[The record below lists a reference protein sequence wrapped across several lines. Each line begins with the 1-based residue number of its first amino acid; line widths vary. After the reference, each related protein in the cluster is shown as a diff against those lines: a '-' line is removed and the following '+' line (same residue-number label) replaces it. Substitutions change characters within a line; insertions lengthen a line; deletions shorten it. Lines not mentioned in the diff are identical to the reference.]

1 MDITKQ
7 AIAEHVSRRYF
18 EPSTALARV
27 LDEAPYLP
35 RCSDDKTAARVRP
48 RDIAVRYPYMQ
59 INRPGFVSWLIFD
72 LDHNNP
78 MIWQDAG
85 LPAPNLIVSN
95 RDTGGAHLF
104 YAIPPVCTS
113 ENARSKPIAYMKA
126 VYEAFAARLNADMD
140 FHSGPVAKTP
150 GHPWWRTWELHPEV
164 YELGKLA
171 DYVDLAV
178 SSPWGR
184 GPRLDDVSHSRH
196 CIMFEQL
203 RYYAY
208 SIVNREREK
217 GSFEVFSRL
226 LEAYAYN
233 KNTFAEKNGLL
244 QERAYWVLPLTAT
257 IFYTFGHIAFD
268 KWAWRT
274 CLVHR
279 VLQIPDLRGKW
290 NCLGET
296 IDPATGEINFKWTA
310 EVTISQSWE
319 KIKIYSETSQSR
331 SRSVA
336 ASILVEE
343 NMGYILMYSYRNE
356 PRPGEDELKAHFGYA
371 EWHVSEDG
379 ETAEATYFNGGG
391 RFTGGRMKLTRTT
404 RGN

>member
-208 SIVNREREK
+208 SIENREREK

-233 KNTFAEKNGLL
+233 KNNFATQGFSSDLAISSIRATVKSVARWTWDKYHGGGSCHRGVMKLNPRLPL
-244 QERAYWVLPLTAT
+244 QERQRLAAERTHDVRHKATESKVRAAARLIQQKGQEVTLVGIARIAGLARQTVAAYKHVLAEAEAILQSTVVIPLARAAG
-257 IFYTFGHIAFD
+257 YRVDVNYA
-268 KWAWRT
+268 
-274 CLVHR
+274 VHQ
-279 VLQIPDLRGKW
+279 VSASGSHVAGMHNNSSGLDGSPVIPDV
-290 NCLGET
+290 
-296 IDPATGEINFKWTA
+296 F
-310 EVTISQSWE
+310 
-319 KIKIYSETSQSR
+319 
-331 SRSVA
+331 
-336 ASILVEE
+336 
-343 NMGYILMYSYRNE
+343 
-356 PRPGEDELKAHFGYA
+356 
-371 EWHVSEDG
+371 DG
-379 ETAEATYFNGGG
+379 
-391 RFTGGRMKLTRTT
+391 
-404 RGN
+404 